1 MTKTKR
7 KILLSIALFLALVCF
22 AIGLNVGLAPNTAKA
37 EGTLSI
43 SSIRQINLQAGTN
56 TGGNATKLVMP
67 DAANNNS
74 ASAYGWGSLYLVQF
88 DTTENLFPLA
98 NDGDLLATASDGTVT
113 AVNTNYDLTS
123 VFNSIKVGRKEASF
137 ASLAGGSA
145 IFKYSSNT
153 IALKSNR
160 VIGWTCFKFAADMSI
175 AGYTLDSAQTWWEN
189 QDWTFTKSDV
199 EQEFM
204 INNIWVV
211 STSGNY
217 ATINIAHNRAF
228 AVDKSL
234 RFAHIYINGQQIVDE
249 NGKLLVDF
257 VQPYNTTEANWG
269 NEYDAGAS
277 GGAFKLYINA
287 SLISNKE
294 LTIQFK
300 QGFKLS
306 ASQTDSLPADQT
318 FKLGKDYYNF
328 TNQGATGDF
337 SSMWNLSDLPVFI
350 NAEKEMRATEVNYV
364 GGCNNSTAATGTYS
378 EYTVKF
384 NKNLFANLE
393 TGADITTYVKDNTN
407 LMRKV
412 LINSMPLYLINNGT
426 TASSLLGTR
435 AGCKVTIFKV
445 ADDTVKINVKNI
457 VYYADVTVLAGLR
470 IGEYATAYDDRFYQD
485 NSVSDGQS
493 TFSKLDQ
500 APAFKVFDVYTIAY
514 GAAASTQ
521 SSLIKIVFNRN
532 PWIKQDA
539 NFDEFTNDFSSGVTT
554 NADIADAIFANGE
567 QVYHGTGTSTV
578 TSAASEIV
586 YGFTQLNVT
595 IVWSKL
601 DGNPTVLTFAN
612 GWTVG
617 YETLTIEQEF
627 MADSNNYNE
636 FWGGNK
642 LPKFTE
648 LTAQTIN
655 YKQGDNVIKTESNTK
670 AVLPVPSD
678 ITGYVAGKLF
688 FGWTDGEKLYKA
700 GETIWGLTNAVDF
713 EIVELDAATI
723 GMGLKTYG
731 EDGGARFETKIN
743 LAEYTAIAKF
753 LGSYGTLI
761 ARADD
766 LAGSELTVESAQAD
780 SKVKMIES
788 TQCDVRGDYVH
799 FFGGVN
805 AMPESNYVKTIVG
818 RAYIEVNYASGVE
831 YVYSEAIERVMA
843 DVANEILDG
852 QLYAD
857 EELDWLNKY
866 AGINA

>member
-7 KILLSIALFLALVCF
+7 KILLSIALFLALVYF
-22 AIGLNVGLAPNTAKA
+22 AIGLNVGLMPKTANA

-56 TGGNATKLVMP
+56 AGGSATKLVMP

-74 ASAYGWGSLYLVQF
+74 VSAYGWGSLYVVQF
-88 DTTENLFPLA
+88 DTSENLFPLA
-98 NDGDLLATASDGTVT
+98 NDGDLLATASSGTVT

-145 IFKYSSNT
+145 IFKYSSNA
-153 IALKSNR
+153 IAFKSNR
-160 VIGWTCFKFAADMSI
+160 AIGWTCFKFAANMSI

-204 INNIWVV
+204 IGNVWVV
-211 STSGNY
+211 SSTNGY

-228 AVDKSL
+228 TVDKSL
-234 RFAHIYINGQQIVDE
+234 RFAQIYINGQQIVDE
-249 NGKLLVDF
+249 NGTLLVNF
-257 VQPYNTTEANWG
+257 VQPSGTGANWG

-277 GGAFKLYINA
+277 SGAFKIYIST

-294 LTIQFK
+294 LTIEFK
-300 QGFKLS
+300 QGFKLH
-306 ASQTDSLPADQT
+306 ANQTDSLPADQT
-318 FKLGKDYYNF
+318 FKLGKDHFNYVNA
-328 TNQGATGDF
+328 GATGDF
-337 SSMWNLSDLPVFI
+337 SSMWNIIDLPIFI
-350 NAEKEMRATEVNYV
+350 NAQKEIRATEVNYV
-364 GGCNNSTAATGTYS
+364 GGCNNSTATTGTYS

-384 NKNLFANLE
+384 NKNLFTNLE
-393 TGADITTYVKDNTN
+393 TGADITTYLKDNTN
-407 LMRKV
+407 FMRKV

-426 TASSLLGTR
+426 TSSSLLGAR
-435 AGCKVTIFKV
+435 GGCKVTVYKV
-445 ADDTVKINVKNI
+445 ADDTVRIHVKNI

-470 IGEYATAYDDRFYQD
+470 IGEYANAYDDKFYQD

-493 TFSKLDQ
+493 TFSKLDK

-514 GAAASTQ
+514 GAASSTQ
-521 SSLIKIVFNRN
+521 TALIKIVFNCN

-539 NFDEFTNDFSSGVTT
+539 NFDEFTNDFSNGVTV
-554 NADIADAIFANGE
+554 NADISNAIFANGE
-567 QVYHGTGTSTV
+567 QVYHGTGTSTT

-586 YGFTQLNVT
+586 YGNTQLNVT
-595 IVWSKL
+595 ITLAKL
-601 DGNPTVLTFAN
+601 DGDPTVLAFAKD
-612 GWTVG
+612 WTVG
-617 YETLTIEQEF
+617 YEKLAAQQEF
-627 MADSNNYNE
+627 MADSNNYNG
-636 FWGGNK
+636 FWGGGK
-642 LPKFTE
+642 LPVFTE
-648 LTAQTIN
+648 IFAQTIN
-655 YKQGDNVIKTESNTK
+655 YKQGDNVIKTESDTK

-678 ITGYVAGKLF
+678 ITGYTAGKLF

-700 GETIWGLTNAVDF
+700 GETIWGLTSAVDF
-713 EIVELDAATI
+713 KVVELDAATI

-743 LAEYTAIAKF
+743 LAEYTEIAKF
-753 LGSYGTLI
+753 LGKYGTLI

-766 LAGSELTVESAQAD
+766 LAGNELTVESAQAD

-788 TQCDVRGDYVH
+788 TQYVVKEDYVH

-805 AMPESNYVKTIVG
+805 AMPESNYTKTIVG